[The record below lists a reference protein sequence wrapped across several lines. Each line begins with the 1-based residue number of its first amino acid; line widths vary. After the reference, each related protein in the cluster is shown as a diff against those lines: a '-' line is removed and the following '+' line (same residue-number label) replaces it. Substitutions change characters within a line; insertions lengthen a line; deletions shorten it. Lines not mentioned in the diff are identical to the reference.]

1 MAGEVHPVPFRTRK
15 LSPLAPMVLRSSP
28 WESRTSLTNEG
39 HLRAEGPVTRVVA
52 GPSFCMG
59 GPGRAGQALGD
70 IGEHE
75 WSCGFKCGCG
85 RAFVSQAVFSVFGC
99 ALAFCHDSLRSNALE
114 DLKWPAGMLEGSGCR
129 N

>member
-1 MAGEVHPVPFRTRK
+1 MGEQDVADQRGAFACRGPRHPRGGGALLRMA
-15 LSPLAPMVLRSSP
+15 
-28 WESRTSLTNEG
+28 
-39 HLRAEGPVTRVVA
+39 
-52 GPSFCMG
+52 
-59 GPGRAGQALGD
+59 GRAGQALGD

-85 RAFVSQAVFSVFGC
+85 RAFVSQAFFSVSGC